1 MALCWFSKLKSLV
14 YILTKSLILNSEE
27 AKELFKKRIEEFAQG
42 SIEQMTYEEFGKA
55 RKEKYEKGE
64 KSRDRDRD

>member
-1 MALCWFSKLKSLV
+1 M
-14 YILTKSLILNSEE
+14 NSEE